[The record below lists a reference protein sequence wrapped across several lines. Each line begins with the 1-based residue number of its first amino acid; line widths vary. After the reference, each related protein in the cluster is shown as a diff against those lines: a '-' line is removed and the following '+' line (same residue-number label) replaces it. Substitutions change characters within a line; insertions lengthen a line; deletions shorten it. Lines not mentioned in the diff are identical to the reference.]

1 VFVNPNDEN
10 FVDADELLLALTEE
24 WGDASQA
31 AARREAVNRQKAE
44 KMAGAQ
50 DAQRKE
56 LLAQLSLLR
65 GSLKSFDGDKGSP
78 RYQNRVKKINIVE
91 KALLNNPGIT
101 EQQKTIAR
109 KDTPFL
115 YSQDL
120 DQVVLKGDLFFSYG
134 TPYEIVAL
142 NFKKQEFTGKPLREE
157 RHNSYSPYSQKQ
169 NLNEEMSIVK
179 MKSANNFA
187 YYPQPSREDKKR
199 ILSIDTKDFYRIED
213 DSFKEKYYERHLKT
227 CRSNPDFTPVYFFIY
242 QDNGKLLI
250 QDHAP
255 YTADDHS
262 IQAINPFNEV
272 DREKLKTA
280 LRAGIEFENKY
291 RQESQLETIG
301 ETMPEIGKLIEKA
314 MAGPGQ
320 EVAEGSALL
329 KENTP
334 ENFRENLI
342 EMGRRPRYRNDVMA
356 AAQRLIRTAE
366 PSDRERLKEK
376 LLSLGCTSP
385 DSTRNILAAWI
396 QERPGIPQRMTPPD
410 PGLGR

>member
-1 VFVNPNDEN
+1 M
-10 FVDADELLLALTEE
+10 
-24 WGDASQA
+24 
-31 AARREAVNRQKAE
+31 AE
-44 KMAGAQ
+44 AQ

-65 GSLKSFDGDKGSP
+65 GSLKAFEGDKGSP
-78 RYQNRVKKINIVE
+78 QYQNRVKKINIVE

-101 EQQKTIAR
+101 EQQKAIAR

-115 YSQDL
+115 YSKDL
-120 DQVVLKGDLFFSYG
+120 DQIVLKGDLFFSYS
-134 TPYEIVAL
+134 TPYEIVQL
-142 NFKKQEFTGKPLREE
+142 NFKKREFTGKPLRQEK
-157 RHNSYSPYSQKQ
+157 RTYPPPYSPYAQPQ
-169 NLNEEMSIVK
+169 NLNKGMSVVD
-179 MKSANNFA
+179 MKSANSFT

-199 ILSIDTKDFYRIED
+199 LLAIDTKDFYRIED

-227 CRSNPDFTPVYFFIY
+227 CRNNTDFNPIYFFIY
-242 QDNGKLLI
+242 QNSGKLLI

-255 YTADDHS
+255 YTADDET
-262 IQAINPFNEV
+262 IQPVNPFNEA

-301 ETMPEIGKLIEKA
+301 ETLPEIRRLIEKA

-320 EVAEGSALL
+320 EVAESSPLL

-334 ENFRENLI
+334 EHFRENLI
-342 EMGRRPRYRNDVMA
+342 ALGKRPGYRGNVMA
-356 AAQRLIRTAE
+356 AAQYLIRAAE

-376 LLSLGCTSP
+376 LVSLGCADP
-385 DSTRNILAAWI
+385 KSTRNILAAWI
-396 QERPGIPQRMTPPD
+396 QERPNVPRRITPGDPD
-410 PGLGR
+410 MGR